1 MLQVLFEKD
10 GVFILT
16 TVAKADEDALVSG
29 EIFLFEK
36 VSGSLDID
44 EKIKHYRTES
54 NIASECVFIHFINI
68 WLIR

>member
-10 GVFILT
+10 GVFIHT

-29 EIFLFEK
+29 KIFLFEK

-44 EKIKHYRTES
+44 AKIKHYRIES
-54 NIASECVFIHFINI
+54 NK
-68 WLIR
+68 